1 MGALIPAPRLI
12 RIFNPK
18 NIMSKQ
24 APVRASRSSS
34 IKNPARSLLTQE
46 QYIKTKAV
54 LNKIREQNGNVV
66 DGKYSAKEMKVAFGM
81 TDSDGDG
88 KLSKEEITQVHRRK
102 NKQNS
107 VKTFRLGKMYAL
119 RKPSILFFRSSGCTF
134 DKPSNFQDR

>member
-1 MGALIPAPRLI
+1 MG
-12 RIFNPK
+12 
-18 NIMSKQ
+18 
-24 APVRASRSSS
+24 SSS

-88 KLSKEEITQVHRRK
+88 KLSKEEITQTWK
-102 NKQNS
+102 NVIGMTDEQINIWFKFCD
-107 VKTFRLGKMYAL
+107 VDG
-119 RKPSILFFRSSGCTF
+119 SGYL
-134 DKPSNFQDR
+134 DAEEVLAWMKSLEEEHD